1 VGGEHRSGAY
11 VWVREHRSAA
21 AHLLQPGLTCF
32 GVGLVLGKEILTTY
46 IHRQYLKKEAALGKE
61 AVFTM
66 KLEPELRDAFM
77 AAAKAADRPASQ
89 IVREFMRDFV
99 QQDREYVAFLQRK
112 VEQARADIAA
122 GRVHSHEEV
131 MAEMDE
137 LVAELERKSRGA
149 DAA

>member
-1 VGGEHRSGAY
+1 M
-11 VWVREHRSAA
+11 
-21 AHLLQPGLTCF
+21 
-32 GVGLVLGKEILTTY
+32 Y
-46 IHRQYLKKEAALGKE
+46 IRRQYPFGDHVMAKE

-99 QQDREYVAFLQRK
+99 QQDRAYVAWLRKK
-112 VEQARADIAA
+112 VERSRANIAA
-122 GRVHSHEEV
+122 GRVHTQEEV
-131 MAEMDE
+131 AGEMDE
-137 LVAELERKSRGA
+137 LFAELERKSRGA